1 MPTPAVGLTT
11 ALNPS
16 RRNSETM
23 SRPFAT
29 ADQQRAYEMSES
41 VIDVVRYAAPYR
53 LNSCLACF
61 VLEMRLPFSS
71 TALPVSTCVDYPST
85 PTPSMRRL
93 LDGTVHPTHGWFPH
107 GTDGLEHGHF

>member
-1 MPTPAVGLTT
+1 MVPTPAVGLTT

-23 SRPFAT
+23 SKPLET
-29 ADQQRAYEMSES
+29 ALQQRAYEMSES

-61 VLEMRLPFSS
+61 VLEILFPFSS
-71 TALPVSTCVDYPST
+71 TAEPVRTCVDYPST
-85 PTPSMRRL
+85 PTPSMHGAPGARLVSTRDRRS
-93 LDGTVHPTHGWFPH
+93 
-107 GTDGLEHGHF
+107 